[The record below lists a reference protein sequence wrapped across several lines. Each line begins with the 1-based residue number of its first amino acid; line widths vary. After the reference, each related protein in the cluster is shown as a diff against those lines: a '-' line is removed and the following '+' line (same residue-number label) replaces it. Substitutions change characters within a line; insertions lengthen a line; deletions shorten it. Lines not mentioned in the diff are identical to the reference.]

1 MYECPINVMYT
12 SVSASVHGY
21 SALPFVVMIPILT
34 QYVGRRIPFLV
45 VTANTIVA
53 FIVFYWSAT
62 TMHLLISEI
71 LQGMLLASNMTLL
84 IVIVTEYSSPRYRGV
99 FTTIESSIF
108 FYGVWVANAVGTWFH
123 WKNIGIIA
131 FVGCGYC
138 FSACYWPESPSW
150 LALKGRFDECAA
162 SHHWLKGYDAESE
175 KELESL
181 INSQR
186 EYLNFCEKRNAISFK
201 DKLRGVVETLTTK
214 GFYQP
219 LLLGVAVM
227 SLYHFSG
234 KLVCTMYAV
243 ELIRQIT
250 HSEYTAYMG
259 MLILEGFTILGMQVG
274 CVLSKY
280 LKRRTLLLLF
290 SAIGIVFLYIISF
303 YLYLIKIGVINE
315 KKSVSILLMIIFSVS
330 ISIGPMIVPSSLF
343 GEIIFLRYK
352 SASLLIL
359 TLYSELLMAT
369 VLKMSP
375 HIFKVFTL
383 HGAFFFYAVSAT
395 VFSFILYKYLP
406 ETKDKTLQEIEEYF
420 VKRPKPDKVAK
431 VLIE

>member
-1 MYECPINVMYT
+1 M
-12 SVSASVHGY
+12 
-21 SALPFVVMIPILT
+21 
-34 QYVGRRIPFLV
+34 Q
-45 VTANTIVA
+45 
-53 FIVFYWSAT
+53 
-62 TMHLLISEI
+62 LLISEI

-123 WKNIGIIA
+123 WKSIGIIA
-131 FVGCGYC
+131 FIGCAYC
-138 FSACYWPESPSW
+138 LSAFFWPESPSW
-150 LALKGRFDECAA
+150 LALKGRFAECAA
-162 SHHWLKGYDAESE
+162 SHHWLKGYDTESE

-181 INSQR
+181 INSQKH
-186 EYLNFCEKRNAISFK
+186 YLMSCERRRLISYK
-201 DKLRGVVETLTTK
+201 DKLRRVVEILTTK

-250 HSEYTAYMG
+250 KSENTAFMG

-290 SAIGIVFLYIISF
+290 SAIGITFLYLISL
-303 YLYLIKIGVINE
+303 YLYLIKLGVVNE
-315 KKSVSILLMIIFSVS
+315 NKIVSILLMIIFSVA

-383 HGAFFFYAVSAT
+383 HGAFLFYAVSAT
-395 VFSFILYKYLP
+395 VFSIILYKYLP

-420 VKRPKPDKVAK
+420 IKRPKSDKVAK
-431 VLIE
+431 ELIE